1 MFNLLLKT
9 EAFDFAKIFSN
20 IGKQWYYYLA
30 LIIVVALLV
39 FFSFKGKKKRNNLT
53 GTQKIAYIA
62 VLTALAVIANS
73 PICTIH
79 ISDML
84 QISLVASVGFIAGYL
99 LGAIGGFAVS
109 FIGDLICGIIMP
121 FGAYNPIIGIGTGLW
136 GFIPGIIFTCFKGNA
151 YVKTVIS
158 FAICFVFNSFA
169 LNTLGLSLMYSISFD
184 KLLVALP
191 IKLVVV
197 AINSVI
203 SCLFVALLP
212 RILPK
217 NKFNI

>member
-9 EAFDFAKIFSN
+9 EAFDFAGIFSN
-20 IGKQWYYYLA
+20 VGKQWYYYLA
-30 LIIVVALLV
+30 LIAVIALFVL
-39 FFSFKGKKKRNNLT
+39 FSFKGKKRNNLT

-84 QISLVASVGFIAGYL
+84 QISLVASVGFISGYL

-136 GFIPGIIFTCFKGNA
+136 GFVPGVIFTYFKGNA
-151 YVKTVIS
+151 YIKTIIS
-158 FAICFVFNSFA
+158 FAFCFILNSFA
-169 LNTLGLSLMYSISFD
+169 LNTLGISLMYSIPF
-184 KLLVALP
+184 KALLVSLP
-191 IKLVVV
+191 IKLAVVGVNTVIGCLLV
-197 AINSVI
+197 AI
-203 SCLFVALLP
+203 LP

-217 NKFNI
+217 NKFYL